1 MIYVFLLL
9 SELLHFSSLDLIDF
23 KSGDPWPHVDDD
35 GYYQSFQENGRWVNW
50 WAKNKPSV
58 LAIGAR

>member
-1 MIYVFLLL
+1 LL